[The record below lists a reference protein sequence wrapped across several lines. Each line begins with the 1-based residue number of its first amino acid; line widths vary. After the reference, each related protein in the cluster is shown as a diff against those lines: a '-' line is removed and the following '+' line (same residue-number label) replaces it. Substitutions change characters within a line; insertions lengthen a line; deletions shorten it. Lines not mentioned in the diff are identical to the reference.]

1 MLYNKK
7 LIIFAGLLMSASI
20 SATDPDL
27 EKWFRTQ
34 EKKVSERAALVN
46 RLAERLNSLDQK
58 EKWIPKMIKKYG
70 SLEAADQVCYSH
82 DLAGDMKKIQ
92 NERQEFEETYPAP
105 ILRDAENMSKCMRGE
120 CKPSR
125 CEEQATTVMLM
136 VPRDLIMRQSRL
148 KKYLRREGLTPAQR
162 KRVETAVAQTICFLR
177 MSVL

>member
-1 MLYNKK
+1 
-7 LIIFAGLLMSASI
+7 
-20 SATDPDL
+20 DL

-34 EKKVSERAALVN
+34 KKKVSERAALVN

-58 EKWIPKMIKKYG
+58 EKRIPKMIKKYG

-125 CEEQATTVMLM
+125 CEGRPSQLM
-136 VPRDLIMRQSRL
+136 HMIDHSLLRQGRGW
-148 KKYLRREGLTPAQR
+148 KKYLKREGLT
-162 KRVETAVAQTICFLR
+162 L
-177 MSVL
+177 